1 MGPFVRV
8 EVSGIEPVA
17 QNDPAYQASLPIS
30 IMSDRILT
38 PASPTTLGRVLIKR
52 KQLLQ
57 KVPLCERTIL
67 DMEKRGD
74 FPKRFT
80 ISHSVVAWDLEEVDT
95 WIASKQNAGAQANA
109 PGKHKS
115 KR

>member
-1 MGPFVRV
+1 MQMP
-8 EVSGIEPVA
+8 
-17 QNDPAYQASLPIS
+17 
-30 IMSDRILT
+30 
-38 PASPTTLGRVLIKR
+38 GRVLIKR

-57 KVPLCERTIL
+57 KVPLSERTIL

-80 ISHSVVAWDLEEVDT
+80 ITPRLVAWDLGEVDA
-95 WIASKQNAGAQANA
+95 WIAAQHTAGVQAARPRTKKQ
-109 PGKHKS
+109 

>member
-1 MGPFVRV
+1 
-8 EVSGIEPVA
+8 
-17 QNDPAYQASLPIS
+17 
-30 IMSDRILT
+30 MSTRPLT
-38 PASPTTLGRVLIKR
+38 THDLMAPGRVLIKR

-80 ISHSVVAWDLEEVDT
+80 ITPRLVAWDLEEVDA
-95 WIASKQNAGAQANA
+95 WIAAQQNAAAQANA
-109 PGKHKS
+109 PGRKRNKS
-115 KR
+115 

>member
-1 MGPFVRV
+1 MSTRPL
-8 EVSGIEPVA
+8 A
-17 QNDPAYQASLPIS
+17 TNDL
-30 IMSDRILT
+30 M
-38 PASPTTLGRVLIKR
+38 TLGRVLIKR

-80 ISHSVVAWDLEEVDT
+80 ITPRLVAWDLKEVDA
-95 WIASKQNAGAQANA
+95 WIAAQQSAATQANP
-109 PGKHKS
+109 PGK
-115 KR
+115 KRNKL

>member
-1 MGPFVRV
+1 MNTRP
-8 EVSGIEPVA
+8 
-17 QNDPAYQASLPIS
+17 
-30 IMSDRILT
+30 LT
-38 PASPTTLGRVLIKR
+38 TADLLAPGRVLIKR

-80 ISHSVVAWDLEEVDT
+80 ITTRLVAWDLGEVDA
-95 WIASKQNAGAQANA
+95 WFAAQQHAALQADA
-109 PGKHKS
+109 PGRRIEKP
-115 KR
+115 